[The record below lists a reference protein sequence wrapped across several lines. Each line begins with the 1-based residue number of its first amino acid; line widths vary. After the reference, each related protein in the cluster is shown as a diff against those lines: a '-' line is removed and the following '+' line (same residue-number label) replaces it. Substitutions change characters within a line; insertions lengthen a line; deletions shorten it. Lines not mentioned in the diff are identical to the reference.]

1 MSGVDPSDPEA
12 VRRRL
17 DGLRSEFANLVSG
30 GGLLRGVASLFRELF
45 GLVGTQSAIIDALQG
60 KLTEEAAKVSAL
72 RDQVARYERQR
83 YGRSSEKRRNAGT
96 ASEGGASDGAATPDA
111 GEDEPEAERKGEA
124 EKKAEKK
131 PQGGV
136 KGRKKDR
143 DGSVNGAGLRFGPEA
158 TVIDIDVMPPEIEG
172 LAEDDF
178 DIISE
183 RVCCK
188 LASVPIRHVVL
199 RYHYKKAKI
208 RSSGALVCAPA
219 VEGVFKHSCVDVSF
233 VAGMLVD
240 KFAWH
245 LPLYR
250 QHQML
255 GESGITVSR
264 KSLSGWANR
273 AISLLEPVFEA
284 QWRSVLESSVIVMD
298 ETPVR
303 VGRDPDK
310 PGRMKQCYYWPVL
323 GDRDEVV
330 FHFAPSRAHH
340 HVERFLGDFEGTL
353 VSDGYGA
360 YEAYAAARG
369 EAVKQQNCWSHTRRN
384 FEEQLE
390 NHPGPAGEALD
401 LIGGMYGIEKRFRLR
416 PLPELLEARRTRT
429 RPLVDAFWQWCE
441 QALGDPAL
449 TPKHPIRRAV
459 NYAVERRQS
468 LEVFL
473 DDPLVPIDSNGVERQ
488 VRRVKLGQKNWLFS
502 WTESGGRN
510 VGIINS
516 LVATCFML
524 GISPCVY
531 LTDVLQR
538 IDTHPADRVHELT
551 PRLWKELFAH
561 QPMTGSID
569 MTVVRAHPETSRGPP

>member
-1 MSGVDPSDPEA
+1 MDCW
-12 VRRRL
+12 RRL
-17 DGLRSEFANLVSG
+17 
-30 GGLLRGVASLFRELF
+30 
-45 GLVGTQSAIIDALQG
+45 QSAIIDALQG

-72 RDQVARYERQR
+72 RDQVARYERQQ
-83 YGRSSEKRRNAGT
+83 YGRRSEKRINSGAASNTGT
-96 ASEGGASDGAATPDA
+96 ASDGGSSDGGSAGGASPDA
-111 GEDEPEAERKGEA
+111 GEDEPQAERK
-124 EKKAEKK
+124 
-131 PQGGV
+131 PRGGV

-172 LAEDDF
+172 LAEDDY

-208 RSSGALVCAPA
+208 RSSSALACAPA

-255 GESGITVSR
+255 AESGITVSR

-303 VGRDPDK
+303 VGCDPGK
-310 PGRMKQCYYWPVL
+310 PGRMKQCHDWPVL

-353 VSDGYGA
+353 VSDGCGA
-360 YEAYAAARG
+360 YEAWAAARG
-369 EAVKQQNCWSHTRRN
+369 EAVKQRNCWSHTRRN
-384 FEEQLE
+384 FEEQL
-390 NHPGPAGEALD
+390 L
-401 LIGGMYGIEKRFRLR
+401 
-416 PLPELLEARRTRT
+416 
-429 RPLVDAFWQWCE
+429 
-441 QALGDPAL
+441 
-449 TPKHPIRRAV
+449 
-459 NYAVERRQS
+459 
-468 LEVFL
+468 
-473 DDPLVPIDSNGVERQ
+473 
-488 VRRVKLGQKNWLFS
+488 
-502 WTESGGRN
+502 
-510 VGIINS
+510 
-516 LVATCFML
+516 
-524 GISPCVY
+524 
-531 LTDVLQR
+531 
-538 IDTHPADRVHELT
+538 
-551 PRLWKELFAH
+551 
-561 QPMTGSID
+561 
-569 MTVVRAHPETSRGPP
+569 

>member
-369 EAVKQQNCWSHTRRN
+369 EAVKQQNCWSNVAVILMLRWPKKVRLDSGIAGISATFHFERHPNSVAGFPATTVGHPFFCSLPFALPRRP
-384 FEEQLE
+384 EATQV
-390 NHPGPAGEALD
+390 PGCSHC
-401 LIGGMYGIEKRFRLR
+401 
-416 PLPELLEARRTRT
+416 RTSI
-429 RPLVDAFWQWCE
+429 A
-441 QALGDPAL
+441 
-449 TPKHPIRRAV
+449 
-459 NYAVERRQS
+459 ERRS
-468 LEVFL
+468 AVSRNR
-473 DDPLVPIDSNGVERQ
+473 DP
-488 VRRVKLGQKNWLFS
+488 
-502 WTESGGRN
+502 
-510 VGIINS
+510 GIGI
-516 LVATCFML
+516 LPLTAT
-524 GISPCVY
+524 
-531 LTDVLQR
+531 
-538 IDTHPADRVHELT
+538 
-551 PRLWKELFAH
+551 
-561 QPMTGSID
+561 
-569 MTVVRAHPETSRGPP
+569 